1 MRITESRQKD
11 LLLKRIKR
19 KKVRLDE
26 EQGRAR
32 LEAYEEDKICSIR
45 NTRSNRDLSNDKL
58 EWKRI

>member
-32 LEAYEEDKICSIR
+32 LEAYEEDKIRSIR